1 MNRARVLLAD
11 DHTLVLDGFRRL
23 LESEYELVGAVADG
37 RAVLQAAINL
47 KPDVVLM
54 DISMP
59 LLNGIDAT
67 RQLKQILPDTKVI
80 FLTMH
85 ADSAYIVEGLRAG
98 ASGYLLKWSAEEE
111 LLGAIREVLQ
121 GRTYITTL
129 VGQEVLD
136 MLRRPPGRTTG
147 DTGELTARQR
157 EILQLIA
164 EGRAVKEMAAILQIS
179 AKTVEFHKYR
189 VMMKL
194 GIRTTAELTRYAIQ
208 HRLVSI

>member
-1 MNRARVLLAD
+1 MRPRVLLAD
-11 DHTLVLDGFRRL
+11 DHTLVLDGFQRL

-37 RAVLQAAINL
+37 RAVLEAAVRL
-47 KPDVVLM
+47 RPDVVLM

-67 RQLKQILPDTKVI
+67 RQLKQILPDVKVI

-85 ADSAYIVEGLRAG
+85 ADSAYVVEGLRAG

-121 GRTYITTL
+121 GRIYITTL
-129 VGQEVLD
+129 VGEEVLEI
-136 MLRRPPGRTTG
+136 LRKPTRHAASEPNQ
-147 DTGELTARQR
+147 LTARQR

-164 EGRAVKEMAAILQIS
+164 EGRAVKEMASILKIS

-189 VMMKL
+189 IMLKL
-194 GIRTTAELTRYAIQ
+194 GMRTTAELTRYAIQ
-208 HRLVSI
+208 QRLVSI